1 MISGYNSAPH
11 PISNLVNI
19 ISKQLHIHGF
29 LVNEFQAK
37 YAAEFYATFP
47 ARVAAGEIKD
57 RKSTRL
63 NSSHSGESRMP
74 SSA

>member
-1 MISGYNSAPH
+1 MAKAKFERTKPH
-11 PISNLVNI
+11 VNI
-19 ISKQLHIHGF
+19 GTIGHVDHGKTT
-29 LVNEFQAK
+29 LTAAITKYLALKGQAQFEA
-37 YAAEFYATFP
+37 YDA
-47 ARVAAGEIKD
+47 ID